1 MSYDQSNPRRN
12 NEYNSRAAE
21 CNHTSRKTDVQSQN
35 CDDDTTSYSHNSRG
49 RFNEGARMGSEPS
62 GASTSYT
69 GEDSYMN
76 TGSIRYDNYVPDGGG
91 DDESESDSSSR
102 DITSSRNSD
111 EYEGHDQGVGRS
123 VELRSHG
130 AGGSNTGNDDF
141 GAGDIGQPISNGYD
155 SGSSGWARENSVCD
169 ESSGYAGDSP
179 SSFGTDSSAAGDPST
194 SRDKYDTGSADRSL
208 GTAVGLE
215 SIAVSSGVRSTSYHT
230 GDSKNVRSY
239 DESRRSALAGVSE
252 KATTRECYR
261 HLYSKISWFS
271 GDVGSKSEESTEF
284 AGANDPGMI
293 ASTTSGMSSCV
304 LIALLCFRGLISF
317 KVLLVQTTAPIGAA
331 VPKVEALA
339 VVVTTPRREQTPTT
353 MGGHPTTP
361 QI

>member
-12 NEYNSRAAE
+12 NEYNSRTAE

-35 CDDDTTSYSHNSRG
+35 CDDETTSYFHNSRG

-76 TGSIRYDNYVPDGGG
+76 TGPIRYDNYVPDGGG

-194 SRDKYDTGSADRSL
+194 SRDKYDTGSADHSL

-215 SIAVSSGVRSTSYHT
+215 SIVSSGVRSTSYHT

-252 KATTRECYR
+252 EATTRECYR
-261 HLYSKISWFS
+261 HSYYKTLWFA

-284 AGANDPGMI
+284 TGANDPGMI

-304 LIALLCFRGLISF
+304 LIALLRSRGLISL
-317 KVLLVQTTAPIGAA
+317 KALLA
-331 VPKVEALA
+331 EALA
-339 VVVTTPRREQTPTT
+339 LVVMTQRRKKTPTT

-361 QI
+361 QM